1 LILLLEIGNS
11 YWTVS
16 NYITFKNAKDEFYN
30 RGQVLFYNYEKFID
44 RDPEIRIVQKK
55 RKLHGKL
62 YFYVLEK
69 L

>member
-1 LILLLEIGNS
+1 LILLLEIGQS

-16 NYITFKNAKDEFYN
+16 NYITFKNARHELYN
-30 RGQVLFYNYEKFID
+30 RGQVLFYNYQKLID
-44 RDPEIRIVQKK
+44 NDPDVKIIKKK